1 MRNNNGT
8 DPVIGAQKGRS
19 GTLDELKTPG
29 AEAEIFTDL
38 TEIEQEKFA
47 NELVHIR
54 VVPAHSENDLDII
67 TPCVNGINQPIIRG
81 VPQWIKR
88 KYLAIVATTFFTKT
102 GQEITDRNDLSSN
115 IVIEKKIPSYPIE
128 VLQDTAMGKAWLD
141 NLYHNTF
148 VINT

>member
-1 MRNNNGT
+1 MRNGT
-8 DPVIGAQKGRS
+8 EPVIGAQKGRS
-19 GTLDELKTPG
+19 GTLDEFKTPG
-29 AEAEIFTDL
+29 AEAEIFTNL
-38 TEIEQEKFA
+38 SEIEQEKFA

-67 TPCVNGINQPIIRG
+67 TPCVNGVNQPIIRG

-102 GQEITDRNDLSSN
+102 SQDVTDRNDLSSN

-128 VLQDTAMGKAWLD
+128 VLQDTAMGKAWLA

-148 VINT
+148 TVNA